1 MMKEE
6 KNSSEENE
14 KEEKDTAVHI
24 TITEAEKQEWEKFLD
39 EDQKKKKTSI
49 RLRIDGDVK
58 KRWRDFVEN
67 SEEFKNVSHLIREA
81 VNNFI
86 LNGRTRRIPDED
98 ESSMDFDACFKK
110 SLFLVDNWKNYSKV
124 RELEEIIKKF
134 NKFAKRE
141 RKQEDVQNKL
151 LEIQS
156 LLVTIILEIVE
167 HEVAAI

>member
-1 MMKEE
+1 MIKEE
-6 KNSSEENE
+6 KNSSEENK
-14 KEEKDTAVHI
+14 KEEKDSSVQI
-24 TITEAEKQEWEKFLD
+24 TITEAEKQEWERFLN
-39 EDQKKKKTSI
+39 EHQKKKKTSI

-67 SEEFKNVSHLIREA
+67 SEEFKNVSHLIRES

-86 LNGRTRRIPDED
+86 LKNGRTRIPDED
-98 ESSMDFDACFKK
+98 EASMDFDARFKK

-124 RELEEIIKKF
+124 RELEEIIKQF
-134 NKFAKRE
+134 NKFAKKE

-156 LLVTIILEIVE
+156 LLVNIILEISMIV
-167 HEVAAI
+167 

>member
-6 KNSSEENE
+6 KKSSEENK
-14 KEEKDTAVHI
+14 KEEKDSSVQI
-24 TITEAEKQEWEKFLD
+24 TITEVEKQEWENFLD
-39 EDQKKKKTSI
+39 EHPKNKKTSI

-67 SEEFKNVSHLIREA
+67 SEEFKNVSHLIRKS

-86 LNGRTRRIPDED
+86 LKNGRTRIPDED
-98 ESSMDFDACFKK
+98 DSAMDFDACFKK

-124 RELEEIIKKF
+124 RELEEIIKQF
-134 NKFAKRE
+134 NKFAKKE

-156 LLVTIILEIVE
+156 LLVNIILEISMIV
-167 HEVAAI
+167 